1 MPNFWALPPEINS
14 TRIYLGPGSGP
25 ILAAAQGWNALASEL
40 EKTKVGLQSALD
52 TLLESYRGQSSQALI
67 QQTLP
72 YVQWLTTTAE
82 HAHKTAIQLTA
93 AANAYEQARA
103 AMVPPAMVRAN
114 RVQTTVL
121 KAINWFGQFSTR
133 IADKE
138 ADYEQ
143 MWFQDAL
150 VMENY
155 WEAVQEAI
163 QSTSHF
169 EDPPEM
175 ADDEPPRHVRRL
187 QFLERMGSCQVVHR
201 GGTRRSCV
209 SGRCGWSQRSAVST
223 IRSGQRSVRSPVYL
237 VLAARR
243 RCVSGCARRRS
254 MPAHGPGPR

>member
-1 MPNFWALPPEINS
+1 M
-14 TRIYLGPGSGP
+14 
-25 ILAAAQGWNALASEL
+25 AA
-40 EKTKVGLQSALD
+40 
-52 TLLESYRGQSSQALI
+52 
-67 QQTLP
+67 
-72 YVQWLTTTAE
+72 TTAE

-175 ADDEPPRHVRRL
+175 ADDYDEAWMLNTVFDYHNENAKEEVIHLVPDVNK
-187 QFLERMGSCQVVHR
+187 ERGPIELVTKVDKE
-201 GGTRRSCV
+201 G
-209 SGRCGWSQRSAVST
+209 T
-223 IRSGQRSVRSPVYL
+223 IRLVYDGEPTF
-237 VLAARR
+237 
-243 RCVSGCARRRS
+243 SYKEH
-254 MPAHGPGPR
+254 PKF

>member
-1 MPNFWALPPEINS
+1 MPNFWALPPQINS

-175 ADDEPPRHVRRL
+175 ADDYDEAWMLNTVFDYHNENAKEEVIHLVPDVNK
-187 QFLERMGSCQVVHR
+187 ERGPIELVTKVDKE
-201 GGTRRSCV
+201 G
-209 SGRCGWSQRSAVST
+209 T
-223 IRSGQRSVRSPVYL
+223 IRLVYDGEPTF
-237 VLAARR
+237 
-243 RCVSGCARRRS
+243 SYKEH
-254 MPAHGPGPR
+254 PKF

>member
-121 KAINWFGQFSTR
+121 KAINWFGQFST
-133 IADKE
+133 
-138 ADYEQ
+138 
-143 MWFQDAL
+143 QDRRQGGRL
-150 VMENY
+150 RTDV
-155 WEAVQEAI
+155 V
-163 QSTSHF
+163 
-169 EDPPEM
+169 
-175 ADDEPPRHVRRL
+175 PRRASDGEL
-187 QFLERMGSCQVVHR
+187 LGSRAR
-201 GGTRRSCV
+201 GDTV
-209 SGRCGWSQRSAVST
+209 DVAF
-223 IRSGQRSVRSPVYL
+223 
-237 VLAARR
+237 
-243 RCVSGCARRRS
+243 
-254 MPAHGPGPR
+254 

>member
-169 EDPPEM
+169 EDPPEI
-175 ADDEPPRHVRRL
+175 RRL
-187 QFLERMGSCQVVHR
+187 RRGLDAQHRVRLSQRERKR
-201 GGTRRSCV
+201 GGHPSR
-209 SGRCGWSQRSAVST
+209 
-223 IRSGQRSVRSPVYL
+223 
-237 VLAARR
+237 ARR
-243 RCVSGCARRRS
+243 EQGEG
-254 MPAHGPGPR
+254 AHRTRNQGRQRGDHQTRLRWGAHVFIQGTS

>member
-163 QSTSHF
+163 QSTSH
-169 EDPPEM
+169 
-175 ADDEPPRHVRRL
+175 
-187 QFLERMGSCQVVHR
+187 
-201 GGTRRSCV
+201 
-209 SGRCGWSQRSAVST
+209 
-223 IRSGQRSVRSPVYL
+223 
-237 VLAARR
+237 
-243 RCVSGCARRRS
+243 
-254 MPAHGPGPR
+254 

>member
-103 AMVPPAMVRAN
+103 A
-114 RVQTTVL
+114 
-121 KAINWFGQFSTR
+121 TR
-133 IADKE
+133 CI
-138 ADYEQ
+138 
-143 MWFQDAL
+143 
-150 VMENY
+150 
-155 WEAVQEAI
+155 
-163 QSTSHF
+163 
-169 EDPPEM
+169 
-175 ADDEPPRHVRRL
+175 
-187 QFLERMGSCQVVHR
+187 
-201 GGTRRSCV
+201 
-209 SGRCGWSQRSAVST
+209 
-223 IRSGQRSVRSPVYL
+223 
-237 VLAARR
+237 RR
-243 RCVSGCARRRS
+243 RCGYSTSLGCGNALRLCPTARSARPHCIR
-254 MPAHGPGPR
+254 MVAR